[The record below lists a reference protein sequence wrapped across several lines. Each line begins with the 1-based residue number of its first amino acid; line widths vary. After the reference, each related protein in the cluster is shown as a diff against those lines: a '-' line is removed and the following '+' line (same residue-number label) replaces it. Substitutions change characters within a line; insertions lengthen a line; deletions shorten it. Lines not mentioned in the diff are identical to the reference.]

1 MCHGVGSRA
10 DVRRSDER
18 RTFLVSRRVTTPSAP
33 RRDQRQRSDQ
43 LNRERDKTIDV
54 LLQARDAYKRRDW
67 VHAFDRLRGV
77 GDLAPDDTMALAT
90 SAYLLGNV
98 DDALRALQAGYQDRI
113 RNGDSLGAVRF
124 ASWLGLLLNVRGETA
139 VGGGWV
145 ARAQRLLET
154 ETDDVVER
162 GYVLAH
168 EFFQQLGRGDLGRAA
183 ETAARVLE
191 TGRRFTEHDLIA
203 QGLMLQ
209 GRMMIYSGR
218 VPEGLAL
225 LDEAMVGL
233 SAGEVSPII
242 AGMVYCAM
250 IEACQELSDFSRAA
264 SWTTAL
270 TTWCDVQPG
279 LVPFTGQCSLHRG
292 QIMRL
297 HGAYDEALAE
307 YALAQRRYQ
316 MEGTPAPAGRA
327 LTEQGDVQRIRG
339 RLDEAEAAYHQ
350 AAELGHEPQP
360 GLALL
365 WLARGRTAAAISAIN
380 RLLAE
385 AQGPVHRS
393 WMLPAAVEVLV
404 SAGRVDQARQH
415 SDELAG
421 IASSF
426 GNAAVRAMARY
437 AAATVHLAS
446 GQTEDAL
453 SNARGAARLWSQV
466 GSPYES
472 ARARVLVARTL
483 RELGD
488 EDSATTEFA
497 VARRTFADVGAEPA
511 AHEIDQLLGRTRPG
525 GLTEREVEVLRL
537 VAAGRSNHEIAGVLV
552 LSQKTVERHLSN
564 IFTKLDVPSRTAAAA
579 YAHEHGLMS

>member
-1 MCHGVGSRA
+1 M
-10 DVRRSDER
+10 
-18 RTFLVSRRVTTPSAP
+18 
-33 RRDQRQRSDQ
+33 DQRERGEQF
-43 LNRERDKTIDV
+43 NRGQDKTVGV
-54 LLQARDAYKRRDW
+54 LLQAREAYERGDW
-67 VHAFDRLRGV
+67 VLAFDRLRGA
-77 GDLAPDDTMALAT
+77 GDLGPEDSMTLAT

-98 DDALRALQAGYQDRI
+98 DEAVRALQVGYQDRI
-113 RNGDSLGAVRF
+113 RNGDSLGAARF
-124 ASWLGLLLNVRGETA
+124 ACWLGLVLNLRGEMA

-154 ETDDVVER
+154 ETEDVVER
-162 GYVLAH
+162 GYLLVH
-168 EFFQQLGRGDLGRAA
+168 EFFQHLARGDFARAG
-183 ETAARVLE
+183 ETAVRIVD
-191 TGRRFTEHDLIA
+191 TGRRFTDHDLIA
-203 QGLMLQ
+203 LGLVTQ

-218 VPEGLAL
+218 VPEGLVL
-225 LDEAMVGL
+225 LDEAMVEI
-233 SAGEVSPII
+233 SAAEVSPII

-270 TTWCDVQPG
+270 TKWCDSQPG

-297 HGAYDEALAE
+297 RGAYDDALAE

-316 MEGTPAPAGRA
+316 AEGTPAPAGLA
-327 LTEQGDVQRIRG
+327 LTEQGDVLRIRG
-339 RLDEAEAAYHQ
+339 RLDEAEPAYQ
-350 AAELGHEPQP
+350 KAAELGHEPQP

-365 WLARGRTAAAISAIN
+365 WLARGRTMAAMSAIN

-393 WMLPAAVEVLV
+393 WMLPAAVDVLV
-404 SAGRVDQARQH
+404 SAGLVDQARQH

-421 IASSF
+421 IAASF
-426 GNAAVRAMARY
+426 GNSALRAMARC

-446 GQTEDAL
+446 GETDAAL
-453 SNARGAARLWSQV
+453 RDARESSRLWSEV

-472 ARARVLVARTL
+472 ARARVVVARAL

-497 VARRTFADVGAEPA
+497 VARRTFAEVGAAPA
-511 AHEIDQLLGRTRPG
+511 AHEVDQLLGRARPG

-537 VAAGRSNHEIAGVLV
+537 VAAGRSNHEIANVLV

>member
-1 MCHGVGSRA
+1 MRQQDKTV
-10 DVRRSDER
+10 DVLRHAREAYER
-18 RTFLVSRRVTTPSAP
+18 GDWVLAF
-33 RRDQRQRSDQ
+33 DQ
-43 LNRERDKTIDV
+43 LHRAGELD
-54 LLQARDAYKRRDW
+54 
-67 VHAFDRLRGV
+67 
-77 GDLAPDDTMALAT
+77 PDDSMALAT

-98 DDALRALQAGYQDRI
+98 DETVRAMQVGYQDRI
-113 RNGDSLGAVRF
+113 QNEDTLGAVRF
-124 ASWLGLLLNVRGETA
+124 ACWLGLVLNLRGEVA

-154 ETDDVVER
+154 ESEDVVER
-162 GYVLAH
+162 GYLFIH
-168 EFFQQLGRGDLGRAA
+168 EFFQHLGRGDFARAG
-183 ETAARVLE
+183 ETAVRIVN
-191 TGRRFTEHDLIA
+191 TGRRFTDHDLIA
-203 QGLMLQ
+203 LGLLTQ

-225 LDEAMVGL
+225 LDEAMVEI
-233 SAGEVSPII
+233 STAAVSPII

-307 YALAQRRYQ
+307 YALAQRRYE

-453 SNARGAARLWSQV
+453 SNAREAARLWSQV

>member
-1 MCHGVGSRA
+1 MRQQDKTV
-10 DVRRSDER
+10 DVLRHAREAYER
-18 RTFLVSRRVTTPSAP
+18 GDWVLAF
-33 RRDQRQRSDQ
+33 DQ
-43 LNRERDKTIDV
+43 LHRAGELD
-54 LLQARDAYKRRDW
+54 
-67 VHAFDRLRGV
+67 
-77 GDLAPDDTMALAT
+77 PDDSMALAT

-98 DDALRALQAGYQDRI
+98 DETVRAMQVGYQDRI
-113 RNGDSLGAVRF
+113 QNEDTLGAVRF
-124 ASWLGLLLNVRGETA
+124 ACWLGLVLNLRGEVA

-154 ETDDVVER
+154 ESEDVVER
-162 GYVLAH
+162 GYLFIH
-168 EFFQQLGRGDLGRAA
+168 EFFQHLGRGDFARAG
-183 ETAARVLE
+183 ETAVRIVN
-191 TGRRFTEHDLIA
+191 TGRRFTDHDLIA
-203 QGLMLQ
+203 LGLLTQ

-225 LDEAMVGL
+225 LDEAMVEI
-233 SAGEVSPII
+233 STAAVSPII

-307 YALAQRRYQ
+307 YALAQRRYE

-511 AHEIDQLLGRTRPG
+511 AHEIDQFLGRTRPG